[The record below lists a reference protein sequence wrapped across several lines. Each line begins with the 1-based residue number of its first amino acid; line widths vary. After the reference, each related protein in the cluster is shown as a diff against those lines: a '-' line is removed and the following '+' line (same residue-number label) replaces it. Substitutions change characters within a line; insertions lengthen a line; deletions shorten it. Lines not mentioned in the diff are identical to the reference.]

1 MLAKGDGHFGKL
13 RIPLSQLIFL
23 GHYYVLSNRI
33 LVYIPIYASTCVSS
47 SCGVVWGS
55 ASVRVVR
62 GLSRGGGG
70 GLSLGGGGGGG
81 SGDGVSDDSTVF
93 DLELDPR
100 AYIEGAGEE
109 LLGEQVFDLVLDDT
123 P

>member
-33 LVYIPIYASTCVSS
+33 LVYIPIYQHPPVSHHRVGW
-47 SCGVVWGS
+47 CGGPRPS
-55 ASVRVVR
+55 AWSAVYP
-62 GLSRGGGG
+62 GG

-81 SGDGVSDDSTVF
+81 SGDGVSDDSAVF

-109 LLGEQVFDLVLDDT
+109 LLGE
-123 P
+123 